1 MTIEPNITEDLVQK
15 LIAEQF
21 PEYAH
26 LSIKP
31 VEFSGHDNRTFHL
44 GDKML
49 VRMPSAEKYAAKVA
63 KEQKWLPILALYLSL
78 PIPTPLHLG
87 APSQNYPWNWSIYNW
102 IEGDSANALAINDLE
117 LQSIALD
124 LAKFLN
130 ELQKI
135 DTNGAPVPGAHNFY
149 RGASPKVYD
158 EEARTAIKDL
168 SGLIDTNM
176 ATAIWEKAISSKW
189 EKDPVWIHGDLATGN
204 ILIKNKKL
212 SAVIDFS
219 GICVGDPACDLVI
232 AWNSFTTMARQIFKD
247 NMSLDVDTWNRARGW
262 ALWKAMITLVETEDK
277 ASLEAIKQLQIIQ
290 RLIND

>member
-1 MTIEPNITEDLVQK
+1 MTIKPNITENLVQE

-21 PEYAH
+21 PELAN

-31 VEFSGHDNRTFHL
+31 VKFSGHDNRTFHL

-49 VRMPSAEKYAAKVA
+49 VRLPSAEKYAAKVA
-63 KEQKWLPILALYLSL
+63 KEQKWLPILAPHLSL
-78 PIPTPLHLG
+78 PIPKPLHLG
-87 APSQNYPWNWSIYNW
+87 AISKNYPWNWSIYNW
-102 IEGDSANALAINDLE
+102 LEGESANALAINDLE
-117 LQSIALD
+117 SQAIALD

-135 DTNGAPVPGAHNFY
+135 DITGAPVPGKHNFY

-158 EEARTAIKDL
+158 EEARSAIKSLRDF
-168 SGLIDTNM
+168 IDTDR
-176 ATAIWEKAISSKW
+176 AAAIWEKAISSKW
-189 EKDPVWIHGDLATGN
+189 DKTPVWIHGDLAPGN

-247 NMSLDVDTWNRARGW
+247 NVGLDADTWERAKGW
-262 ALWKAMITLVETEDK
+262 ALWKAMITLASLEDK
-277 ASLEAIKQLQIIQ
+277 TSLEAIKQLQII
-290 RLIND
+290 NEVVNE

>member
-1 MTIEPNITEDLVQK
+1 MTIKPNITENLVQE

-21 PEYAH
+21 PELAN

-31 VEFSGHDNRTFHL
+31 VKFSGHDNRTFHL

-49 VRMPSAEKYAAKVA
+49 VRLPSAEKYAAKVA

-117 LQSIALD
+117 SQAIALD

-135 DTNGAPVPGAHNFY
+135 DITGAPVPGKHNFY

-158 EEARTAIKDL
+158 EEARSAIKSLRDF
-168 SGLIDTNM
+168 IDTDR
-176 ATAIWEKAISSKW
+176 AAAIWEKAISSKW
-189 EKDPVWIHGDLATGN
+189 DKPPVWIHGDLAPGN

-247 NMSLDVDTWNRARGW
+247 NVGLDADTWERAKGW
-262 ALWKAMITLVETEDK
+262 ALWKAMITLASLEDK
-277 ASLEAIKQLQIIQ
+277 TSLEAIKQLQII
-290 RLIND
+290 NEVVNE

>member
-1 MTIEPNITEDLVQK
+1 MIKPNITEDLVSE

-26 LSIKP
+26 LSIRSVK
-31 VEFSGHDNRTFHL
+31 SQGNDNRTFNL

-49 VRMPSAEKYAAKVA
+49 VRLPSAEKYAAKVV
-63 KEQKWLPILALYLSL
+63 KEQKWLLILAPHLSL

-102 IEGDSANALAINDLE
+102 IEGDSANALDINDLE
-117 LQSIALD
+117 SQAIALD

-135 DTNGAPVPGAHNFY
+135 DITGAPVPGKHNFY

-158 EEARTAIKDL
+158 EEARYSIKSL
-168 SGLIDTNM
+168 RGFIDTDR
-176 ATAIWEKAISSKW
+176 ATAIWEKAVSSKW
-189 EKDPVWIHGDLATGN
+189 DKDPVWIHGDLAVGN

-219 GICVGDPACDLVI
+219 AICVGDPACDLVI
-232 AWNSFTTMARQIFKD
+232 AWNSFTNKSRQIFKEQC
-247 NMSLDVDTWNRARGW
+247 NLDADTWDRAKGW
-262 ALWKAMITLVETEDK
+262 ALWKAMLTVNEIEDK
-277 ASLEAIKQLQIIQ
+277 NGLDSLEQLQIINEV
-290 RLIND
+290 INE

>member
-1 MTIEPNITEDLVQK
+1 MTIKPNITEDLVQE

-31 VEFSGHDNRTFHL
+31 VEFSGHDNGTFHL

-49 VRMPSAEKYAAKVA
+49 VRLPSAEKYAAKVA

-78 PIPTPLHLG
+78 PIPAPLHLG

-135 DTNGAPVPGAHNFY
+135 DINGAPVPGTHNFY

-158 EEARTAIKDL
+158 EEARTAIRAL
-168 SGLIDTNM
+168 SGLIDTNI

-262 ALWKAMITLVETEDK
+262 ALWKAMITLASLEDK
-277 ASLEAIKQLQIIQ
+277 TSLEAIKQLQIINEVS
-290 RLIND
+290 ND